1 MKPLFLWVIVILSF
15 ALAACQ
21 REDHGALTDS
31 KGQTIAMQA
40 LKGKIVVVNY
50 WATWCKPCLTEMP
63 DLNKLYEANQA
74 KIIVLGVNFDGLDNE
89 KMNAFASKLQVKF
102 PLFSQFPIEKYGI
115 QEVAG
120 LPTTFIISPQGKL
133 VKTLQGPQTMA
144 SLEQALQH
152 VD

>member
-1 MKPLFLWVIVILSF
+1 MKKIFLLVIVVLSF
-15 ALAACQ
+15 SLAACQ
-21 REDHGALTDS
+21 REDHSVLTDS
-31 KGQTIAMQA
+31 KGQRIAMQA

-63 DLNKLYEANQA
+63 DLNKLYEANKT
-74 KIIVLGVNFDGLDNE
+74 KIIVLGVNFDGMDDA
-89 KMNAFASKLQVKF
+89 KINAFAAKLQVKF
-102 PLFSQFPIEKYGI
+102 PLLNKFPIEKYGI

-133 VKTLQGPQTMA
+133 VKTLQGSQTLA
-144 SLEQALQH
+144 SLEKDLQG